1 MNKIILKL
9 NCFKPEV
16 HIDSQKTEYNSVSD
30 ALKAIAKLGISNHS
44 IVY

>member
-16 HIDSQKTEYNSVSD
+16 HIDGQKTEYTSVSD